1 MFMDYIQTLLDHPM
15 APIIGKLLL
24 ASLLGALIGLER
36 DIHGRSAGLRTHL
49 LVSMGAALFILIS
62 QSVNGADPSRIAAQV
77 VSGIGFLGAGA
88 IMKEGI
94 TVRGLTTASC
104 LWIVAGIGM
113 AVGTGESAMAITT
126 TLISL
131 FSLSF
136 LNNFD
141 RFFKRDSYRILSI
154 TLPAE
159 IDSKALVSSI
169 GNKNVKLLFV
179 DYEHNL
185 SENTCLLRISLRISH
200 RGSTDN
206 EYWTI
211 YTHITE
217 NYEGISKINWRHGKI
232 N

>member
-1 MFMDYIQTLLDHPM
+1 MMEYIELILN
-15 APIIGKLLL
+15 APVTPTIGKLLL
-24 ASLLGALIGLER
+24 ASFLGALIGLER

-49 LVSMGAALFILIS
+49 LVSMGATLFILIS
-62 QSVNGADPSRIAAQV
+62 QSVMGADPSRIAAQV

-113 AVGTGESAMAITT
+113 AVGTGQVTIAIAT

-131 FSLSF
+131 FALSF

-154 TLPAE
+154 TLPTGINSE
-159 IDSKALVSSI
+159 SLVNSIKSKNLTI
-169 GNKNVKLLFV
+169 LFV
-179 DYEHNL
+179 DYEHHV
-185 SENTCLLRISLRISH
+185 SEEKCVLRISLRIAH
-200 RGSTDN
+200 RGNTDS
-206 EYWTI
+206 EYWSI
-211 YTHITE
+211 YNRLMKE
-217 NYEGISKINWRHGKI
+217 YEGITRINWHHGKI